1 MTNHRSSRPSRVG
14 RVHVSAVLL
23 AIAAALGCSES
34 PLRPQLR
41 QPLTNIPEPSR
52 LIDVD
57 DQWNQMTLDVEVFA
71 SGPTGATANS
81 SRGYHFSVTRQLA
94 ANGVW
99 QSVFT
104 LGSMY
109 PSNAALPTGMSPPTR
124 IETADDKSYL
134 RIYNAAGLMPSV
146 SLDTS
151 IHAAPPGLIARPKYA
166 TPFPMV
172 AGSGGNITAAAS
184 VAPFATPKDSSKA
197 WADAYVVGRNAKARM
212 LTRLLAMQ
220 GVSRA
225 SRDTVDILSMRVGS
239 DSVRVVLNPKTGLI
253 HERATF
259 HQGTSIVK
267 RNTYARLGA
276 DSWVIKESHTERRNA
291 DGSLAGPT
299 MTTRYSN
306 VKLALVTPPTT

>member
-1 MTNHRSSRPSRVG
+1 MTNDHSRPSRVG
-14 RVHVSAVLL
+14 RLHLFATVL

-34 PLRPQLR
+34 PLRPTQ
-41 QPLTNIPEPSR
+41 NEPSLKIPQPTR

-57 DQWNQMTLDVEVFA
+57 DEWNQMTLDVEVFA

-81 SRGYHFSVTRQLA
+81 TRGYHFSVTRQLGS
-94 ANGVW
+94 NGVW
-99 QSVFT
+99 QSIFN

-134 RIYNAAGLMPSV
+134 RVYNAAGLMPSI

-151 IHAAPPGLIARPKYA
+151 IHAAPPGLRARPKYA
-166 TPFPMV
+166 TPFPTV
-172 AGSGGNITAAAS
+172 APAGGNILAAAS
-184 VAPFATPKDSSKA
+184 VAPFATPKDSSRA

-212 LTRLLAMQ
+212 LSRLLATQ

-239 DSVRVVLNPKTGLI
+239 DSVRVTLNPKTGLV

-259 HQGTSIVK
+259 HAGTSIVK
-267 RNTYARLGA
+267 RNTYTRLGA
-276 DSWVIKESHTERRNA
+276 DSWVLKESQTERRAA
-291 DGSLAGPT
+291 DGSLVGPSV
-299 MTTRYSN
+299 TTRYSN
-306 VKLALVTPPTT
+306 VKLALVSPPTT